1 MRTETPIVKADER
14 HQVGYSPIPCE
25 SKMRITTLPTL
36 RRLSRSHRLFSSV
49 SEKLSSGPTLDDFI
63 QDRVSSPS
71 SGERLPS
78 WLKTPIPTGKQ
89 FTELKRNLREL
100 GLATVCEEAKC
111 PNIGECWSGKSKEGI
126 KGERGR
132 EAHYPST
139 ATIMLMGD
147 ECTRGCRFCSVKTS
161 RTPKPL
167 DPDEP
172 NRVAEAVSKWDVGY
186 IVLTSVDRD
195 DLSDGGSEHF
205 SKTVKLLKE
214 KQPGILVEC
223 LTGDFGGKLDLVSAV
238 TRSGLDVH
246 AHNVETVERLT
257 PQVRDHRAGYSQS
270 LKVLEHAKSTR
281 PTILAK
287 SSIMLGCGETE
298 AEVRQT
304 LIDLRTA
311 GVDCVTLGQYMR
323 PTKRH
328 MKVSRYVP
336 PEEFDGWSKEAISL
350 GFLYAPAGP
359 LVRSSYRAGEFY
371 LTALLKS
378 RTNEK

>member
-1 MRTETPIVKADER
+1 MIKELHRI
-14 HQVGYSPIPCE
+14 IPCE
-25 SKMRITTLPTL
+25 MRL
-36 RRLSRSHRLFSSV
+36 LSRIPRQQYRLFSSV
-49 SEKLSSGPTLDDFI
+49 ADKLSRGPTLDDFI
-63 QDRVSSPS
+63 HDRVSSPIA
-71 SGERLPS
+71 GERLPS

-89 FTELKRNLREL
+89 FTELKRNLRTL

-111 PNIGECWSGKSKEGI
+111 PNIGECWSGKSKTVSE
-126 KGERGR
+126 KSVGEP
-132 EAHYPST
+132 HYPST

-172 NRVAEAVSKWDVGY
+172 NKVAEAVSKWDVGY

-195 DLSDGGSEHF
+195 DLSDGGANHF
-205 SKTVKLLKE
+205 AETVRLLKA

-223 LTGDFGGKLDLVSAV
+223 LTGDFGGNLDLAAV
-238 TRSGLDVH
+238 VTKSGLDVH

-257 PQVRDHRAGYSQS
+257 PQVRDHRAGYRQS
-270 LKVLEHAKSTR
+270 LRLLEHAKSIN
-281 PTILAK
+281 PAILTK
-287 SSIMLGCGETE
+287 SSIMLGCGETD
-298 AEVRQT
+298 ADILHT
-304 LIDLRTA
+304 LKDLRSA
-311 GVDCVTLGQYMR
+311 GVDCITLGQYMR

-371 LTALLKS
+371 LSALLKS
-378 RTNEK
+378 RKASTT